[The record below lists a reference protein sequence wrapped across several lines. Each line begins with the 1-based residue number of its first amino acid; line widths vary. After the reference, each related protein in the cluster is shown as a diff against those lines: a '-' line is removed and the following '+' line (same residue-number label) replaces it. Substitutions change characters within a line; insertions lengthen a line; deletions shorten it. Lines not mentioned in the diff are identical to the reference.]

1 MNTFAP
7 IMFDKALQN
16 TIRSYEGGWQ
26 SNPAMKTLVNDYARE
41 HFVVVVLGGVFTLG
55 FAVLSVLLWRQ
66 YRRQAKTTGFAKPG
80 ARATRRIYF
89 RGWLLSSLV
98 ALSLG
103 LVVFANASNAMNP
116 LPGFS
121 MANAPTTPNTV
132 VVDAALNDWIQSG
145 TKAMPPVIEQKIRK
159 RIGWQRPKA
168 MVTGILF
175 LLFAALSVKNW
186 KAMIRR
192 TSAGKSLWQPQG
204 IGLLAGKVTVL
215 PLAFLMMVMF
225 IANTAGS
232 LAPVSI
238 SLLGGS

>member
-1 MNTFAP
+1 
-7 IMFDKALQN
+7 
-16 TIRSYEGGWQ
+16 
-26 SNPAMKTLVNDYARE
+26 
-41 HFVVVVLGGVFTLG
+41 
-55 FAVLSVLLWRQ
+55 
-66 YRRQAKTTGFAKPG
+66 
-80 ARATRRIYF
+80 
-89 RGWLLSSLV
+89 
-98 ALSLG
+98 
-103 LVVFANASNAMNP
+103 
-116 LPGFS
+116 
-121 MANAPTTPNTV
+121 
-132 VVDAALNDWIQSG
+132 
-145 TKAMPPVIEQKIRK
+145 MPPVIEQKIRK